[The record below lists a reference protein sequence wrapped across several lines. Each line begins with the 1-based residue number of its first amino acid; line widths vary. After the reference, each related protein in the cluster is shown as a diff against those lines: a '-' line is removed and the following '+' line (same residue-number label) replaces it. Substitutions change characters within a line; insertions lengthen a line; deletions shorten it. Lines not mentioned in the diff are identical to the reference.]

1 MTRSEFEGRIAEA
14 RQDLREMGLQVEIGG
29 NPGNP
34 GGPGGRGRVVEV
46 TLPPG
51 GTIEDF
57 LRQFALV
64 NQALDAHNL

>member
-1 MTRSEFEGRIAEA
+1 MTRSEFEGRIAEV
-14 RQDLREMGLQVEIGG
+14 RVDLREMGLQVEIGG
-29 NPGNP
+29 NPG
-34 GGPGGRGRVVEV
+34 GPGHRGRVVEV

-51 GTIEDF
+51 GTIGDF